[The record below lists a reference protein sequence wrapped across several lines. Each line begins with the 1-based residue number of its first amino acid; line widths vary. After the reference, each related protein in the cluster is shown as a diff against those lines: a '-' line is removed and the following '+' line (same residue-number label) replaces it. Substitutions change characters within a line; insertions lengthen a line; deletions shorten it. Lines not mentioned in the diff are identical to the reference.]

1 MYIPMGAL
9 LNSIDIFLL
18 VLTRMTG
25 LFVVAPIFGKRNIPA
40 YFKVALAFFMA
51 IILVNT
57 QNPGLTEKY
66 SNLWGFGFLI
76 AKELLVGITIGYVSY
91 IIFTSIYV
99 AGQLIDMQIGF
110 GMVNV
115 LDPLSNIQIPVTA
128 NFYYIISMML
138 FLLGNGHH
146 ILINALFDS
155 FKIVPLG
162 TAVFSD
168 ALMSD
173 VLRIFG
179 SIFSI
184 GFRISAPVLATILV
198 TDIALGIMAK
208 AVPQLN
214 VFVVGMPMKI
224 IIGLLVMVLTF
235 TTFVAIIEGLTGDV
249 AKEMLRFLNDMR
261 QVAK

>member
-1 MYIPMGAL
+1 MGAL

-25 LFVVAPIFGKRNIPA
+25 LFVVAPIFGRKNIPV
-40 YFKVALAFFMA
+40 YFKVGLAFLMA
-51 IILVNT
+51 VILVNT
-57 QNPGLTEKY
+57 QNPGIADKY

-76 AKELLVGITIGYVSY
+76 AKEMLVGITIGYVSY
-91 IIFTSIYV
+91 IIFTSIYI
-99 AGQLIDMQIGF
+99 AGQLIDMQVGF

-128 NFYYIISMML
+128 NFYFIICMML

-162 TAVFSD
+162 TATFSG

-173 VLRIFG
+173 LLRIFG
-179 SIFSI
+179 SIFSV
-184 GFRISAPVLATILV
+184 GFRISAPVIATILV
-198 TDIALGIMAK
+198 TDIALGIMSR

-214 VFVVGMPMKI
+214 VFVVGLPLKI
-224 IIGLLVMVLTF
+224 IIGLLVVILTF
-235 TTFVAIIEGLTGDV
+235 STFITIVEGLTGDV

>member
-25 LFVVAPIFGKRNIPA
+25 LFVIAPIFGRRNMPT
-40 YFKVALAFFMA
+40 YFKVGLAFFMA
-51 IILVNT
+51 ILLVNT
-57 QNPGLTEKY
+57 QNPGITENY
-66 SNLWGFGFLI
+66 SNLWGFAVLVI
-76 AKELLVGITIGYVSY
+76 KELIVGITIGFVSY

-128 NFYYIISMML
+128 NFYYIICMML

-162 TAVFSD
+162 TAVFSN
-168 ALMSD
+168 ALMSNM
-173 VLRIFG
+173 LELFG

-184 GFRISAPVLATILV
+184 GFRISAPVIATILV
-198 TDIALGIMAK
+198 TDVALGIMSR

-214 VFVVGMPMKI
+214 VFVVGMPLKI
-224 IIGLLVMVLTF
+224 AIGLLVMIITF
-235 TTFVAIIEGLTGDV
+235 PTFISIIENLTGDV
-249 AKEMLRFLNDMR
+249 GKDMLRFLYDMR

>member
-1 MYIPMGAL
+1 MGAL